1 MSEIHVVGPMS
12 SIYSQPQCL
21 HPQKYDHWTS
31 IGKVSRESGQI
42 TVFWLLGAS
51 LKHMLRCKLTHKDSP
66 IWVCSHRPPTSIFP
80 KDPCYLFVFPG
91 PLTISQ
97 IIFLCLWIR
106 LPCYFGWFFFPL
118 ESWERELVLYL
129 RLGCCE
135 NYCFQGYPEW
145 VTVQLQST
153 SNLGSIFGQLWEP

>member
-80 KDPCYLFVFPG
+80 KDPCYLFSYICFPWSLDNKPNKF
-91 PLTISQ
+91 PLLVNKTTLLLWL
-97 IIFLCLWIR
+97 IFLPTR
-106 LPCYFGWFFFPL
+106 VVRARAGALPEAWL
-118 ESWERELVLYL
+118 L
-129 RLGCCE
+129 
-135 NYCFQGYPEW
+135 
-145 VTVQLQST
+145 
-153 SNLGSIFGQLWEP
+153 